1 MGTALKA
8 KRLGVVRRGQAQA
21 AVVGVFSPCGPR
33 IDKAGEAEI
42 HRRYRSALAFDTFNY
57 R

>member
-8 KRLGVVRRGQAQA
+8 KRLPVIRRGQAQA
-21 AVVGVFSPCGPR
+21 AVVGVFSPCDPR
-33 IDKAGEAEI
+33 IDKGSEAEI